1 MFNINKSCNAN
12 KSKREIHCFE
22 KNDNEK
28 AYTRFRQRPIPA
40 PIRVWYG
47 QKEKTT
53 KTTIRAHSK
62 LTDKCVMQ
70 NNKRRCSSRAW
81 LLIVTAAASISPEEV
96 ASHSV
101 GRLRL
106 RSLSNE
112 INSDGQR
119 SFISFFLLY
128 FYYSLVYAC
137 KYLFCVR
144 PFKKIKNRA

>member
-1 MFNINKSCNAN
+1 MFNINTSSNN
-12 KSKREIHCFE
+12 NQSKKWIHCFE

-28 AYTRFRQRPIPA
+28 TYTRFRQRPIPA
-40 PIRVWYG
+40 PTRVWYG
-47 QKEKTT
+47 QEETNH

-81 LLIVTAAASISPEEV
+81 LLIVTVAASISPEEV
-96 ASHSV
+96 ASHSA

-119 SFISFFLLY
+119 SILSFLLVY
-128 FYYSLVYAC
+128 FYYSLAC
-137 KYLFCVR
+137 IY
-144 PFKKIKNRA
+144 